1 MQHSSSDL
9 LAKFQFKDSSLDPS
23 RKYFLIFDIDGTL
36 RPDQVE
42 ALDHRHPK
50 ISAKT
55 AKQLSE
61 LNTVPGLELIILTAR
76 SYIDLFRS
84 NFPRNVRKY
93 CGCGR
98 QIIDND
104 VLTYAR
110 EEFARSYDETVMFID
125 LLKDVF
131 GREISS
137 QIDFLVTPGDFAL
150 YFDVEDYSSLKQEV
164 LTKVEFLLAKSSRWQ
179 FNDFGKELIFLD
191 TKYKYD
197 KGDAVWDILSYKEL
211 DSVSTQVFMFGDSLA
226 DYQAMKS
233 LRAYQIHHPNK
244 KLKVSNVS
252 VGPKLNEQAGVDY
265 RFPAYTETLD
275 FIDKLH
281 QALFFKAG

>member
-1 MQHSSSDL
+1 MSNSSSSADL
-9 LAKFQFKDSSLDPS
+9 LAKFLFKDNALDPS

-36 RPDQVE
+36 RPDMVE

-50 ISAKT
+50 IAAKT

-110 EEFARSYDETVMFID
+110 EEFARSYDETVIFID
-125 LLKDVF
+125 LLKDIL
-131 GREISS
+131 GREVVSD
-137 QIDFLVTPGDFAL
+137 IDFLVTPGDFAL
-150 YFDVEDYSSLKQEV
+150 YFDVEDYAEV
-164 LTKVEFLLAKSSRWQ
+164 KRMTLEKINFLLERSSRWQ
-179 FNDFGKELIFLD
+179 VSDFGKELIFLD

-197 KGDAVWDILSYKEL
+197 KGDAVWDILDTRDL
-211 DSVSTQVFMFGDSLA
+211 DAVPTQVFMFGDSLA
-226 DYQAMKS
+226 DYQAMKG
-233 LRAYQIHHPNK
+233 LRAYQKHYPNK
-244 KLKVSNVS
+244 KMKVANIS
-252 VGPKLNEQAGVDY
+252 VGPKLNNTAEGIDF
-265 RFPAYTETLD
+265 RFPSYTETLD

-281 QALFFKAG
+281 AALQ

>member
-1 MQHSSSDL
+1 MHSLSSDL
-9 LAKFQFKDSSLDPS
+9 LSKFLFEDGKLDPS

-36 RPDQVE
+36 RPDMVE

-55 AKQLSE
+55 AKQISE
-61 LNTVPGLELIILTAR
+61 LNTVTGIEIIILTAR
-76 SYIDLFRS
+76 SPIDLFRS

-93 CGCGR
+93 SGCGR

-110 EEFARSYDETVMFID
+110 DEFSRSYDETVIFID
-125 LLKDVF
+125 LLKDIL
-131 GREISS
+131 GREVVSD
-137 QIDFLVTPGDFAL
+137 IDFLVTPGDFAL
-150 YFDVEDYSSLKQEV
+150 YFDTEDYSKVKQEA
-164 LTKVEFLLAKSSRWQ
+164 LAKINFLLEKSNRWQ
-179 FNDFGKELIFLD
+179 ISDFGKELIFLD

-197 KGDAVWDILSYKEL
+197 KGDAIWDILAHQDLGSIA
-211 DSVSTQVFMFGDSLA
+211 TQVFMFGDSPA
-226 DYQAMKS
+226 DHQAMKA
-233 LRAYQIHHPNK
+233 LRAYQKHYPNK

-252 VGPKLNEQAGVDY
+252 VGSKLDKVEEAIDY
-265 RFPAYTETLD
+265 RFPSYTETLD

-281 QALFFKAG
+281 QELFKR

>member
-1 MQHSSSDL
+1 MPNSSADL
-9 LAKFQFKDSSLDPS
+9 LAKFLFKDNALDPS

-36 RPDQVE
+36 RPDMVE

-50 ISAKT
+50 IAAKT

-61 LNTVPGLELIILTAR
+61 LNTVPGLEVIILTAR

-110 EEFARSYDETVMFID
+110 EEFARSYDETVIFID
-125 LLKDVF
+125 LLKDIL
-131 GREISS
+131 GREVVSD
-137 QIDFLVTPGDFAL
+137 IDFLVTPGDFAL
-150 YFDVEDYSSLKQEV
+150 YFDVEDYAEV
-164 LTKVEFLLAKSSRWQ
+164 KKATLEKINFLLERSSRWQ
-179 FNDFGKELIFLD
+179 ISDFGKELIFLD

-197 KGDAVWDILSYKEL
+197 KGDAVWDILDTKDL
-211 DSVSTQVFMFGDSLA
+211 DTVPTQVFMFGDSQA
-226 DYQAMKS
+226 DYQAMKG
-233 LRAYQIHHPNK
+233 LRAYQKHYPNK
-244 KLKVSNVS
+244 KMKVANIS
-252 VGPKLNEQAGVDY
+252 VGPKLDKTEEGIDF
-265 RFPAYTETLD
+265 RFPSYTETLD

-281 QALFFKAG
+281 AALQ

>member
-1 MQHSSSDL
+1 MQSTSADL
-9 LAKFQFKDSSLDPS
+9 LAKFLFRDNNLEAS

-36 RPDQVE
+36 RPDMVE

-61 LNTVPGLELIILTAR
+61 LNTVPGLEVVILTAR
-76 SYIDLFRS
+76 SYLDLFRS
-84 NFPRNVRKY
+84 NFPRNIRKY

-110 EEFARSYDETVMFID
+110 EEFSRSYDETVMFID
-125 LLKDVF
+125 LLKDLF
-131 GREISS
+131 GRELTA

-150 YFDVEDYSSLKQEV
+150 YFDVEDYASVKSQV
-164 LTKVEFLLAKSSRWQ
+164 LEKVNFLLHNSSRWK
-179 FNDFGKELIFLD
+179 FTDFGKELIFLD

-197 KGDAVWDILSYKEL
+197 KGDAVLDILDQTDL
-211 DSVSTQVFMFGDSLA
+211 DTTVTHVFMFGDSLA
-226 DYQAMKS
+226 DYQAMKA
-233 LRAYQIHHPNK
+233 LRAYQVRYPSK

-252 VGPKLNEQAGVDY
+252 VGPKLGEQPDIDF
-265 RFPAYTETLD
+265 RFPSYTETLD

-281 QALFFKAG
+281 SALKH

>member
-1 MQHSSSDL
+1 MSNSSSSADL
-9 LAKFQFKDSSLDPS
+9 LAKFLFKDNALDPS

-36 RPDQVE
+36 RPDMVE

-50 ISAKT
+50 IAAKT

-110 EEFARSYDETVMFID
+110 EEFARSYDETVIFID
-125 LLKDVF
+125 LLKDIL
-131 GREISS
+131 GREVGSD
-137 QIDFLVTPGDFAL
+137 IDFLGTPGGFAL
-150 YFDVEDYSSLKQEV
+150 YFDV
-164 LTKVEFLLAKSSRWQ
+164 
-179 FNDFGKELIFLD
+179 
-191 TKYKYD
+191 
-197 KGDAVWDILSYKEL
+197 
-211 DSVSTQVFMFGDSLA
+211 
-226 DYQAMKS
+226 
-233 LRAYQIHHPNK
+233 
-244 KLKVSNVS
+244 
-252 VGPKLNEQAGVDY
+252 
-265 RFPAYTETLD
+265 
-275 FIDKLH
+275 
-281 QALFFKAG
+281 

>member
-1 MQHSSSDL
+1 MHSSSSDL
-9 LAKFQFKDSSLDPS
+9 LAKFLIKDGKLDPS

-36 RPDQVE
+36 RPDMVE

-61 LNTVPGLELIILTAR
+61 LNNVLGLEIIILTAR

-84 NFPRNVRKY
+84 NFPRNIRKY

-110 EEFARSYDETVMFID
+110 DEFARSYDETVIFID
-125 LLKDVF
+125 LLKDIF
-131 GREISS
+131 GRELVS

-150 YFDVEDYSSLKQEV
+150 YFDAEDYDESKKQV
-164 LTKVEFLLAKSSRWQ
+164 LEKVNFLLEKSKRWQ
-179 FNDFGKELIFLD
+179 YTDFGKEIIFLD

-197 KGDAVWDILSYKEL
+197 KGDAVWDILEPR
-211 DSVSTQVFMFGDSLA
+211 DFDAVATHVFMFGDSLA
-226 DYQAMKS
+226 DHQAMKS
-233 LRAYQIHHPNK
+233 LRAYQKHYPNK
-244 KLKVSNVS
+244 KLKVVNVS
-252 VGPKLNEQAGVDY
+252 VGPKLDKVEEAIDH
-265 RFPAYTETLD
+265 RFPSYTETLD

-281 QALFFKAG
+281 DELFKR